1 MILNVLKSNPKKK
14 KKFLQGYYAKTKKKM
29 TKQKVI
35 KRKKSDKLK
44 SVLSIIFL
52 Q

>member
-14 KKFLQGYYAKTKKKM
+14 KKKSYRAITLKWKKM
-29 TKQKVI
+29 IKQKAI
-35 KRKKSDKLK
+35 KWKKSDKLK